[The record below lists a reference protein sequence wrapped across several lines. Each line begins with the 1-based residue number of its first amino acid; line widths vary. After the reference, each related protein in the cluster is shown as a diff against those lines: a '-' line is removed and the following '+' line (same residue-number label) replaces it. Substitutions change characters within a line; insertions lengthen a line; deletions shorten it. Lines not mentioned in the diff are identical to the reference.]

1 MRNGKRHT
9 VAVSFGGMVGGL
21 LGTAALEKA
30 IKLSE
35 KLPEP
40 LHMPATKGDPAEAI
54 VKRAEELRGG
64 PLPPRAHARAV
75 EITHWLYG
83 AAGAGVL
90 AAMARRLKMHR
101 PGNAVLAG
109 AVMGAAVWAAGYL
122 GWMPATGFTR
132 RVTEERASKTAMS
145 LVGHV
150 LYGIVS
156 AIPLY
161 AAERVTRKRARVLGV
176 F

>member
-30 IKLSE
+30 MKLSE
-35 KLPEP
+35 RLPEP
-40 LHMPATKGDPAEAI
+40 LHMPSVRGDPAEAI
-54 VKRAEELRGG
+54 VTRAEALRGG

-75 EITHWLYG
+75 EVTHWLYG
-83 AAGAGVL
+83 VAWAGAL
-90 AAMARRLKMHR
+90 AALARRLKMHR
-101 PGNAVLAG
+101 PGNAALAG
-109 AVMGAAVWAAGYL
+109 AVMGAAAWAAGYL
-122 GWMPATGFTR
+122 GWLPATGFTR
-132 RVTEERASKTAMS
+132 GVRKEAASRTAMS
-145 LVGHV
+145 FVGHV

-156 AIPLY
+156 ATPLC
-161 AAERVTRKRARVLGV
+161 AAERMTLRRRRLFGV